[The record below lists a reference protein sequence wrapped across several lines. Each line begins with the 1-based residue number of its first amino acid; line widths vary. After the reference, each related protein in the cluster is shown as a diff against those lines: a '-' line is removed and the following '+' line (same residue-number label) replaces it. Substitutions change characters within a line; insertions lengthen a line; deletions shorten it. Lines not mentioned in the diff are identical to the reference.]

1 MFRKTLFVIIL
12 AAAIVVVAQEPQ
24 STSMGAPTSPNSALM
39 LDDVI
44 REVIATNPA
53 ISSAQYT
60 VEAQRRRMVQ
70 AGALPDPN
78 FTLSYMG
85 NSVPFQTQAMDP
97 SSYRGLTV
105 MQMFPLGGKRELRR
119 EMTRKEVG
127 ASEADQL
134 ATVRRLTAEARSAFY
149 DYFYSDKALAITNRN
164 KARLQQ
170 LADIS
175 EARYRVGKA
184 MQQDVLRSQVE
195 VSMLLQRAVT
205 LEQQRQ
211 IAAARLNTL
220 MGRPMNA
227 PLPAPAEVKKDSLP
241 AISDLASLAEANDP
255 MLKREQSLV
264 ERNKVAIAMA
274 RKEYVP
280 DLSAGYMYQQRPGMP
295 DMYGMQFTVNLPIF
309 YKSKQ
314 RQGVEQAKLELS
326 AAEGSRSA
334 RHLELTYELKLMYAM
349 AINAD
354 KMMDLYTNAII
365 PQAELALQSAQSSY
379 SVGTVDF
386 LTVVTNFTTING
398 YEIDYVRQLA
408 DYQSALA
415 RIEALTGDLSQAS
428 SKESK

>member
-1 MFRKTLFVIIL
+1 MFRKILFVFIL
-12 AAAIVVVAQEPQ
+12 AAAIAVVAQEPQ
-24 STSMGAPTSPNSALM
+24 SASIGAPTSPAATLT
-39 LDDVI
+39 LDDVV

-53 ISSAQYT
+53 ISSARQT
-60 VEAQRRRMVQ
+60 VEAQRRRIVQ

-78 FTLSYMG
+78 FTLSWMG
-85 NSVPFQTQAMDP
+85 DPVPFKTQAMDP
-97 SSYRGLTV
+97 SSYRGITV

-119 EMTRKEVG
+119 EMARKDVG

-134 ATVRRLTAEARSAFY
+134 ATQRRLTAEAKSAFY

-175 EARYRVGKA
+175 DARYRVGKA
-184 MQQDVLRSQVE
+184 MQQDVLRAQVE

-205 LEQQRQ
+205 LEQQRE

-220 MGRPMNA
+220 MGRPMDA
-227 PLPAPAEVKKDSLP
+227 PLPPAAEVKKDALP
-241 AISDLASLAEANDP
+241 AISELASLAEANDP
-255 MLKREQSLV
+255 MLKREQSMV
-264 ERNKVAIAMA
+264 ERNKVAITMA
-274 RKEYVP
+274 QKEYVP

-326 AAEGSRSA
+326 AAESSKSA
-334 RHLELTYELKLMYAM
+334 RHLELSYELKQMYAM
-349 AINAD
+349 AVNAD

-398 YEIDYVRQLA
+398 YEIDYVRQFA

-415 RIEALTGDLSQAS
+415 RIEALTGDLSQG